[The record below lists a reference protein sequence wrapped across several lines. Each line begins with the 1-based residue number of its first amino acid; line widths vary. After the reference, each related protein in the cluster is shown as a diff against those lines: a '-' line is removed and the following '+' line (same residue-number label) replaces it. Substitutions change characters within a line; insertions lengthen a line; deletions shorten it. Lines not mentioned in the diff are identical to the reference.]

1 MLHRKLSELERSD
14 YSCSNRKK
22 NQCMGLEVEIQ
33 ENVPHFSFYGTLFK
47 TLIKKSFNDAG
58 MGKQWKSRN
67 SVKNQL
73 NAVCRWM
80 FSVTCQIPVNQV
92 EVGSIIPHLNKQ
104 FGSNVYKVNKHRLK
118 KCLIRILLSFIPEKL
133 KHIHWVISYSS
144 RYPTHSSFINM
155 LCFANILPIVDNCL
169 FFSQFM
175 PTTIKFVLIRRNT
188 CQADRIDAIA
198 YLLCTWKHLWLH
210 TQCFDWI
217 MSFYSIG

>member
-1 MLHRKLSELERSD
+1 M
-14 YSCSNRKK
+14 
-22 NQCMGLEVEIQ
+22 
-33 ENVPHFSFYGTLFK
+33 
-47 TLIKKSFNDAG
+47 
-58 MGKQWKSRN
+58 
-67 SVKNQL
+67 
-73 NAVCRWM
+73 
-80 FSVTCQIPVNQV
+80 NQV
-92 EVGSIIPHLNKQ
+92 EVGSIIPNLNKQ

-118 KCLIRILLSFIPEKL
+118 KCLIRILLSFISEKL
-133 KHIHWVISYSS
+133 KHVHRVISYSS

-155 LCFANILPIVDNCL
+155 LCFANIHPIVDNCL

-217 MSFYSIG
+217 MSFFQLVKKLHYYNFICQCHHNIKLADCICLLPHLKHIDK